1 MYLGTIPRWAWIL
14 FAIVAFDDALG
25 WLQSPYLMVPL
36 VLIILIVIIIFLV
49 GGKDMAMRLINQAKN
64 QGSGL
69 LTNLTTQAAKK
80 MMKKE

>member
-1 MYLGTIPRWAWIL
+1 MGTIPKWAWIL

-25 WLQSPYLMVPL
+25 WLQSPYIMIPL
-36 VLIILIVIIIFLV
+36 VMVVLIVIVIFLV
-49 GGKDMAMRLINQAKN
+49 GGKDMAMGLLSTAKS
-64 QGSGL
+64 QGTGL